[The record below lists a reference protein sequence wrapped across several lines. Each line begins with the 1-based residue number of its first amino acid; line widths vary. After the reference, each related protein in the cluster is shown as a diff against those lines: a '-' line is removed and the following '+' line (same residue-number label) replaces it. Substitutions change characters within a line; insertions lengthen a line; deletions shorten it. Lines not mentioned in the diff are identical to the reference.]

1 MVAGCSKGLM
11 GRFVAGGLVAIQA
24 VVVVAKHFA
33 TAAVDVGCSIAVAK
47 FKSSFETQLIR
58 LVVIADQAHL
68 KRQSA
73 ITVAERTTIV
83 AWSAGT
89 YCCSDCCDQKAC
101 GTCL

>member
-1 MVAGCSKGLM
+1 M
-11 GRFVAGGLVAIQA
+11 GRVVAGGLVAAIQA
-24 VVVVAKHFA
+24 VVVVAKHFTTA
-33 TAAVDVGCSIAVAK
+33 TVDVGSIIVAK

-58 LVVIADQAHL
+58 LVVKAAKAHL

-83 AWSAGT
+83 AWSVGT
-89 YCCSDCCDQKAC
+89 YYCSNCCDQKAC